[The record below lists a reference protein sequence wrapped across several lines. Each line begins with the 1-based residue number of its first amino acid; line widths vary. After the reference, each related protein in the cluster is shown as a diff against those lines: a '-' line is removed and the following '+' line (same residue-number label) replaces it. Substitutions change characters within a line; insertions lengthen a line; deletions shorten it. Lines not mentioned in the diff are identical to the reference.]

1 MLQDLERGRA
11 LEIDALL
18 SVVVEMAGLVGVGVP
33 FCELILGLVRQ
44 RARVLGLYGR

>member
-1 MLQDLERGRA
+1 MLQDLERGRT

-18 SVVVEMAGLVGVGVP
+18 GVVVEMAGLVGIAVP
-33 FCELILGLVRQ
+33 ICELVLGLVRQ